1 MSQSRK
7 SKQQEVIR
15 RAETAGENLVAVGS
29 SEYFDL
35 GHTLTIK
42 ISPAQPPEVENEPE
56 PNT

>member
-1 MSQSRK
+1 MSQSRE
-7 SKQQEVIR
+7 SKQQEAIR

-42 ISPAQPPEVENEPE
+42 GVSAQPPEVENEPE
-56 PNT
+56 P